1 MLKTKFTEVFGI
13 EYPIVQGG
21 MQWVGYAELVAAV
34 ANAGGLGFITA
45 LTQPTPEDL
54 TKEIAKCRD
63 LTDKPFGVNLT
74 ILPSLNPPPYVE
86 YRQAII
92 EAGVKYV
99 ETAGNNPQDH
109 LPAFKENGVKVVHK
123 CTSVRHAI
131 KAESIGVDCVSIDGF
146 ECAGHPGEDGV
157 PGLILIPCTA
167 DKISIPMIA
176 SGGFG
181 DARGLVAA
189 LALGADGIN
198 MGTRFM
204 CTQESCIHDNIKQQ
218 IVQNSERDTK
228 LILRTLRNSARVAK
242 NAVSS
247 EVVEIEDKGGATI
260 EDLRHLVA
268 GKRGKHVYDEG
279 DPDAGIW
286 TAGQVQGLIDDVP
299 RVKELVDR
307 IVRETEEIIGQRLS
321 GVLPSAV
328 ASE

>member
-1 MLKTKFTEVFGI
+1 MLKTKFTETFGI

-45 LTQPTPEDL
+45 LTQPTPEAL

-74 ILPSLNPPPYVE
+74 ILPSLNPPPYAD

-92 EAGVKYV
+92 EAGVKFV

-109 LPAFKENGVKVVHK
+109 LPAFKENSVKVIHK

-146 ECAGHPGEDGV
+146 ECAGHPGEDDV

-181 DARGLVAA
+181 DARDLVAA

-218 IVQNSERDTK
+218 IVENSERDTK
-228 LILRTLRNSARVAK
+228 LILRTLRNSARVVK

-247 EVVEIEDKGGATI
+247 EVVEIEGKGGATI
-260 EDLRHLVA
+260 DDLRHLVA

-286 TAGQVQGLIDDVP
+286 TAGQVQGLIHDVP
-299 RVKELVDR
+299 TVKELVDR
-307 IVRETEEIIGQRLS
+307 IVSESEEIIRQRLTGS
-321 GVLPSAV
+321 LPSA
-328 ASE
+328 AAAE

>member
-1 MLKTKFTEVFGI
+1 MLKTKFTEAFGV

-63 LTDKPFGVNLT
+63 LTDKPIGVNLT

-92 EAGVKYV
+92 EAGIKIV
-99 ETAGNNPQDH
+99 ETAGNNPQEH

-146 ECAGHPGEDGV
+146 ECAGHPGEDDV

-204 CTQESCIHDNIKQQ
+204 CTQESAIHENIKQQ
-218 IVQNSERDTK
+218 IVKNTERDTK
-228 LILRTLRNSARVAK
+228 LILRTLRNSSRVSK
-242 NAVSS
+242 NAISD
-247 EVVEIEDKGGATI
+247 EVVEIEERGGATI
-260 EDLRHLVA
+260 DDLRHLVT
-268 GKRGKHVYDEG
+268 GKRGKHVYEAG

-286 TAGQVQGLIDDVP
+286 TAGQVQGLIHDVP
-299 RVKELVDR
+299 TVKELVDR
-307 IVRETEEIIGQRLS
+307 IVSESEEIIRSRLT
-321 GVLPSAV
+321 GALPMTEA
-328 ASE
+328 AE

>member
-1 MLKTKFTEVFGI
+1 MLKTKFTETFGI

-54 TKEIAKCRD
+54 SKEIAKCRD

-86 YRQAII
+86 YRQAMI
-92 EAGVKYV
+92 EAGVKFV

-109 LPAFKENGVKVVHK
+109 LPAFKENGVKVIHK

-131 KAESIGVDCVSIDGF
+131 KAEAIGVDCVSIDGF
-146 ECAGHPGEDGV
+146 ECAGHPGEDDV

-167 DKISIPMIA
+167 DQISIPMIA

-228 LILRTLRNSARVAK
+228 LILRTLRNSARVVK
-242 NAVSS
+242 NVVSS
-247 EVVEIEDKGGATI
+247 GVVEIEDKGGATI
-260 EDLRHLVA
+260 DDLRHLVA

-279 DPDAGIW
+279 DPVAGIW
-286 TAGQVQGLIDDVP
+286 TAGQVQGLIHDVP
-299 RVKELVDR
+299 TVKELVER
-307 IVRETEEIIGQRLS
+307 IVRESNDIIRQRLT
-321 GVLPSAV
+321 GALPSTTA
-328 ASE
+328 AE

>member
-146 ECAGHPGEDGV
+146 ECAGHPGEDDV

-321 GVLPSAV
+321 GVLSSAV